1 MKSPLVGRLFLFSL
15 LASSYCAVAGINS
28 WTRFDET
35 LGDPFFSFAL
45 PKALAINPTN
55 ASQVFIGKRS
65 QAATGNVY
73 RTGDGGATWT
83 SVFTHQYEVIDIAID
98 PTTPS
103 TLFLGTDNS
112 ISSGAGLYKSIDS
125 GNTWALK
132 NLGLVNAIPGGPSRK
147 IAVDPLDSSRI
158 YVAMSDGLY
167 KSENGGDVWTLIDS
181 PTAPKSAETITLDS
195 NGTIYVASCN
205 TSNLCFRQIFRS
217 TDFGATWTKS
227 GPELGQVAAILVDPA
242 VQSTIY
248 VASELFNSGNAA
260 LLKSTDSGATW
271 SSLSGT
277 GLIGFRE
284 IAAIPG
290 TPSVLVVAGA
300 KVPCNAI
307 SRSLDGGQSWQDV
320 SAGMPLIASNC
331 QYQVMR
337 MATSAASPNLIIA
350 NSSGHS
356 TYQFTHD
363 QTQIAPI
370 CTLSANPLVVSSG
383 GSSTLTATCNPS
395 ATSYVWSPNAGISP
409 TSSSGVVTPTLTT
422 TYTVQGVNSAG
433 AGNVASVTVGA
444 PSPRLVNIST
454 RMQVLTG
461 NDVMIGGFIIGGTA
475 FKTVVVRARG
485 PSLIPSG
492 VVNALADPTLQL
504 FSGPT
509 VIGTNDDWGLATNS
523 AAIQSSGF
531 APSDA
536 KEAAILMS
544 LGPGAYTAIVRGTSN
559 STGVG
564 IIEVFEVDGPEVP
577 LANISTRGQ
586 VLTGDDVMIGGF
598 IVQGSSPQTVI
609 VRARGPTL
617 AQFGITNFLANPVL
631 QLYSGQTVIA
641 SNDDWI
647 TASNAAEIQSR
658 GFAPGN
664 TREAAIL
671 ITLDP
676 GAYTAVV
683 TGKDGT
689 TGVGIVEV
697 FAQ

>member
-1 MKSPLVGRLFLFSL
+1 MTRILVFLWALFVPSIFP
-15 LASSYCAVAGINS
+15 AIAGINS
-28 WTRFDET
+28 WTRYDENLAT
-35 LGDPFFSFAL
+35 NFSFPL
-45 PKALAINPTN
+45 PLALAINPSN

-83 SVFTHQYEVIDIAID
+83 NVFTHQYEVLDIAID
-98 PTTPS
+98 PSTPS
-103 TLFLGTDNS
+103 TLYVGTDNS
-112 ISSGAGLYKSIDS
+112 ISSGAGLYKSTDS

-132 NLGLVNAIPGGPSRK
+132 NLGLVNAIPGGFSRK
-147 IAVDPLDSSRI
+147 IAVDPLASSRV
-158 YVAMSDGLY
+158 YVAMSDGVF
-167 KSENGGDVWTLIDS
+167 KSENGGEVWTLIDT
-181 PTAPKSAETITLDS
+181 PTAPKSAETIALDS
-195 NGTIYVASCN
+195 NGTMYVAGRSA
-205 TSNLCFRQIFRS
+205 SNLNFQQIFRS

-227 GPELGQVAAILVDPA
+227 GPDLGSVRAILVDPA

-248 VASELFNSGNAA
+248 VASQLFNSGAV
-260 LLKSTDSGATW
+260 LLKSIDSGATW
-271 SSLSGT
+271 SSLDGT
-277 GLIGFRE
+277 GLAVFDG

-290 TPSVLVVAGA
+290 TPSVLVVAGP
-300 KVPCNAI
+300 KPNCGAI
-307 SRSLDGGQSWQDV
+307 LRSLDGGQSWQDV
-320 SAGMPLIASNC
+320 SAGMPTLAANC
-331 QYQVMR
+331 QYTVTR

-350 NSSGHS
+350 NSAGQS

-363 QTQIAPI
+363 PTQIAPF

-395 ATSYVWSPNAGISP
+395 ATSYVWSSNAGISP
-409 TSSSGVVTPTLTT
+409 TSSVGTVSPTQNT

-433 AGNVASVTVGA
+433 TGNVASVTVGA
-444 PSPRLVNIST
+444 PTPRLVNLST

-475 FKTVVVRARG
+475 SKTVVVRARG
-485 PSLIPSG
+485 PSLIPLG

-504 FSGPT
+504 FSGQSL
-509 VIGTNDDWGLATNS
+509 IGTNDDWGLAPNS

-544 LGPGAYTAIVRGTSN
+544 LGPGAYTAVVRGTN
-559 STGVG
+559 NQTGVG
-564 IIEVFEVDGPEVP
+564 IVEVFEVDGPEVP

-598 IVQGSSPQTVI
+598 IVQGNSPQTVI

-617 AQFGITNFLANPVL
+617 AQFGISNFLANPVL

-647 TASNAAEIQSR
+647 AASNAAEIQSR

-671 ITLDP
+671 ITLNP

-683 TGKDGT
+683 TGANGT